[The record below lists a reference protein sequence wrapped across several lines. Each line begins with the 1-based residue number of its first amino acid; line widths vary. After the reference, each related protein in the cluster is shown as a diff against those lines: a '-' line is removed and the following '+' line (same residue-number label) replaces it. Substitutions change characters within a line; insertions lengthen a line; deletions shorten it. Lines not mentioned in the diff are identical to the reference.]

1 MKKKDNR
8 IRNCEAYDEQEFED
22 ELVDKVVERLDPID
36 FELYDTTGEYLDNIK
51 LMATVVLIYEITRN
65 VPAEQKIRIHSYFRK
80 VVDTKEPPFTREKKD
95 SFSRLDPMRVSNLT
109 YFKCNEEG
117 RNKLMEWYAM
127 NEEFENETGE
137 KRKFYEGAFPQMY
150 KNFLDQVGNSGR

>member
-65 VPAEQKIRIHSYFRK
+65 VPAE
-80 VVDTKEPPFTREKKD
+80 
-95 SFSRLDPMRVSNLT
+95 
-109 YFKCNEEG
+109 
-117 RNKLMEWYAM
+117 
-127 NEEFENETGE
+127 
-137 KRKFYEGAFPQMY
+137 
-150 KNFLDQVGNSGR
+150 